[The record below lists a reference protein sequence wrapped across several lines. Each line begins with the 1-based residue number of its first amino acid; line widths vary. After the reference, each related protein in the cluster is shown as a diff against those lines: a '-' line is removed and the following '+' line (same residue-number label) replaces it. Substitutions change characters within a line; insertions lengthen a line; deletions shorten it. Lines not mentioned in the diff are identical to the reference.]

1 VVVGFFGGVFGL
13 GGGFFSIPLLG
24 FFFAFDQQ
32 HAQGTSLVMII
43 PNTAVSL
50 WQYMRRSKMDL
61 RVAIALGVTAMPFA
75 FLGGHLATHMAST
88 PLRRWFALMMLA
100 IAVFYAWQSLAPKL
114 AGAMPKSRGHLW
126 PLAFPIG
133 AVGGTLSGLF
143 ATGGA
148 VFTVPLIGL
157 IFDYTQVVAQFMGL
171 ALVFP
176 GTVVNL
182 ATYSLNHDV
191 VWSAGIALAIGGTIA
206 VGWGVKLAHFLPER
220 LLRGLFSLLTGIM
233 AVALWFRA

>member
-1 VVVGFFGGVFGL
+1 MVGFFGGVFGL

-24 FFFAFDQQ
+24 FFFGFDQQ

-43 PNTAVSL
+43 PNTAISL

-75 FLGGHLATHMAST
+75 YLGGHLATHMASA
-88 PLRRWFALMMLA
+88 PLRRAFVIMM
-100 IAVFYAWQSLAPKL
+100 IAVAIYYAWQSLVPKP
-114 AGAMPKSRGHLW
+114 AGVKLKDRSHLW

-133 AVGGTLSGLF
+133 ATGGILSGLF

-148 VFTVPLIGL
+148 VFTVPLIGA

-171 ALVFP
+171 SLVFP
-176 GTVVNL
+176 GTVVNV
-182 ATYSLNHDV
+182 ATYALSHDI
-191 VWSAGIALAIGGTIA
+191 VWNAGFALAIGGTIA

-220 LLRGLFSLLTGIM
+220 LLRGLFSALTGAM
-233 AVALWFRA
+233 AIALWLRA

>member
-24 FFFAFDQQ
+24 FFFGFDQQ

-43 PNTAVSL
+43 PNTAISL
-50 WQYMRRSKMDL
+50 WQYMRRTKMDL

-75 FLGGHLATHMAST
+75 FLGGHLATHMASA

-100 IAVFYAWQSLAPKL
+100 VALYYAWHSLLPKP
-114 AGAMPKSRGHLW
+114 AATAKNRAHLW

-133 AVGGTLSGLF
+133 AVGGVLSGLF

-148 VFTVPLIGL
+148 VFTVPLIGA

-176 GTVVNL
+176 GTVVNV
-182 ATYSLNHDV
+182 ATYALNGDV
-191 VWSAGIALAIGGTIA
+191 LWTAGIGLAIGGTIA

-220 LLRGLFSLLTGIM
+220 LLRGLFSALTGAM

>member
-1 VVVGFFGGVFGL
+1 VVGFFGGVFGL

-24 FFFAFDQQ
+24 FFFGFDQQ

-43 PNTAVSL
+43 PNTAISL

-75 FLGGHLATHMAST
+75 YLGGHLATHMASA
-88 PLRRWFALMMLA
+88 PLRRAFVIMM
-100 IAVFYAWQSLAPKL
+100 IAVAIYYAWQSLVPKP
-114 AGAMPKSRGHLW
+114 AGVKLKDRSHLW

-133 AVGGTLSGLF
+133 ATGGILSGLF

-148 VFTVPLIGL
+148 VFTVPLIGA

-171 ALVFP
+171 SLVFP
-176 GTVVNL
+176 GTVVNV
-182 ATYSLNHDV
+182 ATYALSHDI
-191 VWSAGIALAIGGTIA
+191 VWNAGFALAIGGTIA

-220 LLRGLFSLLTGIM
+220 LLRGLFSALTGAM
-233 AVALWFRA
+233 AIALWLRA